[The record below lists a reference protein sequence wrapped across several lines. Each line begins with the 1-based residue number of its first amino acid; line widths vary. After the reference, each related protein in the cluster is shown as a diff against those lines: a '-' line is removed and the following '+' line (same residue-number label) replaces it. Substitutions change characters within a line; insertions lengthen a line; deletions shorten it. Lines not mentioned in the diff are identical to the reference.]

1 MAGVAEKTVKGP
13 DGRVWEVGRLWFHRM
28 PRRYKRKRFNE
39 NALEFADI
47 GGAIEHPVAF
57 IAIIAVVIVLVLGW
71 MFLVPAM
78 ILLVDLLF
86 ILVVAGLG
94 VATRV
99 LFRRPWKVVAESD
112 DLPAQRFEIPVVG
125 YRAAG
130 AKVDEIAYQI
140 QETGTPFRA

>member
-1 MAGVAEKTVKGP
+1 MAEKTVKGP
-13 DGRVWEVGRLWFHRM
+13 DGRIWEVGRLWFHRM

-39 NALEFADI
+39 NTLEFADLAAVD
-47 GGAIEHPVAF
+47 GPAALVAIIL
-57 IAIIAVVIVLVLGW
+57 IAIIVILGW

-99 LFRRPWKVVAESD
+99 LFRRPWKVVVESD
-112 DLPAQRFEIPVVG
+112 DVPAQRFEVPVVG

-130 AKVDEIAYQI
+130 AKVDEIVYQI

>member
-13 DGRVWEVGRLWFHRM
+13 DGRIWEVGRLWFHRT

-39 NALEFADI
+39 NTLELADLGGVDGPAAL
-47 GGAIEHPVAF
+47 
-57 IAIIAVVIVLVLGW
+57 IAIIVIAIVVILGW

-78 ILLVDLLF
+78 IVLVDLLF

-94 VATRV
+94 VAARV
-99 LFRRPWKVVAESD
+99 LFRRPWKVVVESD

-130 AKVDEIAYQI
+130 AKVDEIVYQI
-140 QETGTPFRA
+140 RETGTPFRA